1 MYLDLGNQPA
11 SNSFIFIKDIKNE
24 KKFPLQVFLCES
36 CGLSQLGTVVSVEE
50 IFGEYAYRSSSSRA
64 LEESFQSLKN
74 RIMQFEE
81 EIPIVNSKLLVD
93 IGCNDGSLLQQF
105 RDSKFE
111 LLGVEPSSTAKFARE
126 SGFEVEQ
133 EFFGAE
139 TAKIFLQ
146 KYGPAGYIVVT
157 NVLAHVPD
165 IESFM
170 IGVHTW
176 LSEDGVFVVEF
187 PYVIDM
193 VKNLWFDTVY
203 HEHLSYLSITP
214 LNQLFSRIGMKVISI
229 ERNEIGGS
237 GPFLRLS
244 ATKIGKE
251 RIFAANNQL
260 EYFLELERIFD
271 SKNPKSYLGFS
282 AQVQRLR
289 MVVLEKLNKWITEGK
304 KIGGFGAPAKGNTF
318 LNYLG
323 LDSSIISEIAD
334 NTLEKIGKITPGSH
348 IPIVDDKLF
357 LKREYDIALLLSWNY
372 LDYFVN
378 NSEYFKQGGVFYCP
392 FPSPMIIDQL
402 AKD

>member
-1 MYLDLGNQPA
+1 MYLDLGDQPA
-11 SNSFIFIKDIKNE
+11 SNSFIFIEDIKNE

-36 CGLSQLGTVVSVEE
+36 CGLSQLGTIVSVEE

-64 LEESFQSLKN
+64 LEKSFQSLKK

-81 EIPIVNSKLLVD
+81 EIPIANSKLLVD
-93 IGCNDGSLLQQF
+93 IGCNDGSLLNQF
-105 RDSKFE
+105 NDSKFK
-111 LLGVEPSSTAKFARE
+111 LLGIEPSSAAKFARE

-133 EFFGAE
+133 EFFSAE
-139 TAKIFLQ
+139 VAENLLQ

-170 IGVHTW
+170 LGVHTW
-176 LSEDGVFVVEF
+176 LSDDGVFVVEF
-187 PYVIDM
+187 PYVLDM

-214 LNQLFSRIGMKVISI
+214 LNQLFGRIGMKIISI

-244 ATKIGKE
+244 AIKVGRE
-251 RIFAANNQL
+251 RNFAENNQL
-260 EYFLELERIFD
+260 ENFLGLERIFD
-271 SKNPKSYLGFS
+271 SRNPASYLGFS

-289 MVVLEKLNKWITEGK
+289 LVVIEQLNKWLAEGK

-323 LDSSIISEIAD
+323 LDSAVISEIAD

-348 IPIVDDKLF
+348 IPIVDDKVF
-357 LKREYDIALLLSWNY
+357 LERKYDIALLLSWNY
-372 LDYFVN
+372 LDYFVDN
-378 NSEYFKQGGVFYCP
+378 AEYFKQGGLFYCP
-392 FPSPMIIDQL
+392 FPSPKIIDHL